1 MDLKSNSSSLSS
13 FEEMILIKPEDKN
26 EAKYNKKSSNKSV
39 KFFKNDENWNKKI
52 KLVDF
57 NIKENKEENNYNIS
71 VKKESLFT
79 EELYKNYSKPF
90 NADDNDNNENC
101 LFSDSN
107 KIKKIGEMT
116 PNIKINSKFFQSKFG
131 KANIETEK
139 RKCRDSYKMLSTIHN
154 NMYGNKYYNILK
166 EINKL
171 IKYINNA
178 QEIFSKKTI
187 KIKLKNDEKNIT
199 FLSRPKYR
207 DKSIKKKHKTTILKK
222 SNKSQKKLKIKK
234 DKDYFNIN
242 TINLNNDNNDN
253 NDLILEEGD
262 PFIEKEI
269 NIMELIVEIFKK
281 PSGIRNKD
289 ELFFIEHYLMTFEN
303 VMKILQQKNFG
314 SSGND
319 LAKKIA
325 RFMQI
330 YLIPKNTDIC
340 KLGDDGD
347 KFYVTFQGNVAIL
360 IPKEINAK
368 MDIND
373 YLKHLYKL
381 IDLREYELALKTL
394 ESNFHIF
401 KNNEILYLKA
411 DIEKYLYFP
420 EYAKYRREHLTIK

>member
-178 QEIFSKKTI
+178 QEIFSK
-187 KIKLKNDEKNIT
+187 
-199 FLSRPKYR
+199 
-207 DKSIKKKHKTTILKK
+207 
-222 SNKSQKKLKIKK
+222 
-234 DKDYFNIN
+234 
-242 TINLNNDNNDN
+242 
-253 NDLILEEGD
+253 
-262 PFIEKEI
+262 
-269 NIMELIVEIFKK
+269 
-281 PSGIRNKD
+281 
-289 ELFFIEHYLMTFEN
+289 
-303 VMKILQQKNFG
+303 
-314 SSGND
+314 
-319 LAKKIA
+319 
-325 RFMQI
+325 
-330 YLIPKNTDIC
+330 
-340 KLGDDGD
+340 
-347 KFYVTFQGNVAIL
+347 
-360 IPKEINAK
+360 
-368 MDIND
+368 
-373 YLKHLYKL
+373 
-381 IDLREYELALKTL
+381 
-394 ESNFHIF
+394 
-401 KNNEILYLKA
+401 
-411 DIEKYLYFP
+411 
-420 EYAKYRREHLTIK
+420 